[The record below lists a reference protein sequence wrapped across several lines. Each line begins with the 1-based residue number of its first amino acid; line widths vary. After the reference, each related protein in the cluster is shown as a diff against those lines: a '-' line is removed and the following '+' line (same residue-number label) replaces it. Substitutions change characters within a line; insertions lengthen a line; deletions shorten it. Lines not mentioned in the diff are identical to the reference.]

1 VVGTFL
7 GLPVAAAISVAM
19 HELYP
24 EELGPLPDMKADAHP
39 PKDAAEVD
47 GGPTPYETPSVPPAA
62 DA

>member
-1 VVGTFL
+1 MT
-7 GLPVAAAISVAM
+7 
-19 HELYP
+19 
-24 EELGPLPDMKADAHP
+24 ADAHP